1 MRVSFRLLPVCLTA
15 ALFAAAPPADAQ
27 ETETQRAAARE
38 VVARMAAV
46 QRSLDVPGLVATL
59 TAPNAA
65 RDAVV
70 ARAAP

>member
-46 QRSLDVPGLVATL
+46 QRSLDVPGSWRRSRRPTPRE
-59 TAPNAA
+59 TPSSRAPQ
-65 RDAVV
+65 
-70 ARAAP
+70 P